1 MPRATKPKIWC
12 PNCEKITVCPTIS
25 LSNIN
30 HKPSQ
35 RWYFESQE
43 DIKFFKR
50 ARLCE
55 ECNNDFITVEVSA
68 QLLTELAILR
78 KRTTEIFT
86 DFDKL
91 VKKSK
96 SVKNSTNRTLAKIQ
110 EIVEQINKISNVW
123 EEDWVEDMI
132 KFDV

>member
-1 MPRATKPKIWC
+1 
-12 PNCEKITVCPTIS
+12 
-25 LSNIN
+25 
-30 HKPSQ
+30 
-35 RWYFESQE
+35 
-43 DIKFFKR
+43 
-50 ARLCE
+50 
-55 ECNNDFITVEVSA
+55 
-68 QLLTELAILR
+68 LLTELAILR